1 MLKFHSSILH
11 ISGASI
17 MDFLELVNSKL
28 GKFNAKTVDGK
39 NVIATLKSFST
50 DAELLDTDENESK
63 ENSLIRFLDKRIQK
77 LEQSLEGDWNQIL
90 PLEAEDSDWMFFKA
104 ENEKMSYV
112 CEDDNCLATFT
123 DGQSYQRHLKSKH
136 NMKKTVKMPSVTC
149 RLPHKSGKDEQ
160 KAKHQITAHI
170 KTVHKIEKP
179 SENHYFRGFV
189 RSQGVYSPVF
199 LLLEEPDP
207 TNPFNGEVLEN
218 DATEVLSQG
227 NHSIPAAES
236 PLAEKKTPDKSEKMS
251 PVKKEKEDSP
261 FFRGYAPRGENDFVE
276 TFASPNS
283 KESKESVDLD
293 SAHGY
298 SGDGADVLDSAPGYS
313 GNRADVVCAGGDL
326 ELDEDMPQ
334 LIDAD
339 LQDFSDIEDGDSLD
353 YTETRIKN
361 RLYRYH
367 LRESESKPEDL
378 CNHEDN
384 KEFIRECAQFILKK
398 NLSRNE
404 KKSNLDKS
412 LGHLF
417 RYDDSLLNY
426 LAEKHPGFN
435 LRRLIAFKDKDDFIQ
450 LKDPMLGWIKRT
462 GGESGLENPGRQK
475 EQLKA
480 HENLRSFIIRKLK
493 EEDFG
498 NDLMAMIWGQ
508 KVREQI
514 DQISEDIQHGEVF
527 GQLNK
532 LVEQNRQKVLIA
544 KSILQP
550 SDNQKEANALKVYF
564 SSEKF
569 RAREVKLNQV
579 CQVAFDKNDVGH
591 KDLYD
596 VGNYGRTLLGKK
608 MPMFS

>member
-1 MLKFHSSILH
+1 M
-11 ISGASI
+11 

-28 GKFNAKTVDGK
+28 GKYDARTVDGK
-39 NVIATLKSFST
+39 NVIATLKSFS
-50 DAELLDTDENESK
+50 DAAELLDTDENESR
-63 ENSLIRFLDKRIQK
+63 ENSLIRFLDKRILK
-77 LEQSLEGDWNQIL
+77 LEQSLEGEWNQIL
-90 PLEAEDSDWMFFKA
+90 PIEAEDSDWMFFKA
-104 ENEKMSYV
+104 EDEKMSYV
-112 CEDDNCLATFT
+112 CEDNNCLATFT

-189 RSQGVYSPVF
+189 RSQGIYSPVF

-207 TNPFNGEVLEN
+207 TNPFNGVVLEN
-218 DATEVLSQG
+218 VATEVLSQG

-236 PLAEKKTPDKSEKMS
+236 PLAEQKTPDKSEKMS
-251 PVKKEKEDSP
+251 PVQKEKEDSP
-261 FFRGYAPRGENDFVE
+261 FLHGYVPRGENEFVE
-276 TFASPNS
+276 TFASPNF
-283 KESKESVDLD
+283 KDKTEESVDLD
-293 SAHGY
+293 AVPGYSGDMADVFDSAPGY
-298 SGDGADVLDSAPGYS
+298 SGDGANVLDSAPGYS
-313 GNRADVVCAGGDL
+313 GDGADVDI
-326 ELDEDMPQ
+326 ELDEGKSQ
-334 LIDAD
+334 FIDAD
-339 LQDFSDIEDGDSLD
+339 LQDFSDIEDGDSLE

-367 LRESESKPEDL
+367 LRETESQPEDL

-417 RYDDSLLNY
+417 RYDDCLLNY

-435 LRRLIAFKDKDDFIQ
+435 LRKLIAFKDKDNFIQ

-462 GGESGLENPGRQK
+462 GGESGLENPSRQK
-475 EQLKA
+475 EELKA
-480 HENLRSFIIRKLK
+480 HENIRSFLIRKLK

-498 NDLMAMIWGQ
+498 NDLMDIIWGQ
-508 KVREQI
+508 KIREQI
-514 DQISEDIQHGEVF
+514 EQIGDDIQHSEVF
-527 GQLNK
+527 GHLNK
-532 LVEQNRQKVLIA
+532 LIEQNRQKVVIA

-550 SDNQKEANALKVYF
+550 SDNQKETNALKVYF

-579 CQVAFDKNDVGH
+579 FQVAFDKNDVSH
-591 KDLYD
+591 KVNYD
-596 VGNYGRTLLGKK
+596 VGNFGRTLLGKK
-608 MPMFS
+608 MPSFR